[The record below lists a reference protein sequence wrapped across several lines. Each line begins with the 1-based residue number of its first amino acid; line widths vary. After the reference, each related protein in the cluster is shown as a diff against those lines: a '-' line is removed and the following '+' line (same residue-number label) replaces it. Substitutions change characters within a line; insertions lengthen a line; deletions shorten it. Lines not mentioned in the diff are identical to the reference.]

1 MIRKLPFMLIALCFL
16 LSCGGDDPLD
26 TKPEDDIK
34 PEQPEKPSEPD
45 DPEDPENPEKPETQT
60 KRIKTMTVF
69 SQDGYFVESNLSYDE
84 KNRIS
89 QIKSHIAANR
99 THDVITNLSYQ
110 DDLILMET
118 KYNGV
123 TGKQE
128 LVLNEQGLVD
138 TYTWEEYSDSRSRSF
153 EYEDG
158 YLVKQSYD
166 GDYYVYRYMNGNL
179 FSYSYMFYENYGGG
193 GAYYEDVSHITYT
206 ENENKLGISPML
218 LTEDYRTLGI
228 PLSLEG
234 LEDFYL
240 YNGFFCFYGGLFG
253 KPSKNLKKNAT
264 EGGESIS
271 FEYKFDKDGYPIE
284 ITSKYFDD
292 GEYIPDDEE
301 SFTVNIEYWED

>member
-45 DPEDPENPEKPETQT
+45 DPEDPKKPEIQT

-69 SQDGYFVESNLSYDE
+69 SQGGYFVESNLSYDK

-89 QIKSHIAANR
+89 QIKSHIVADGMY
-99 THDVITNLSYQ
+99 DVITKFSYQ
-110 DDLILMET
+110 NDLILFET
-118 KYNGV
+118 EYNGA
-123 TGKQE
+123 TDKLE

-138 TYTWEEYSDSRSRSF
+138 TYTREEYGASRSKSF

-158 YLVKQSYD
+158 YLVKQSYF
-166 GDYYVYRYMNGNL
+166 GDYYVYRYMNGN
-179 FSYSYMFYENYGGG
+179 FTSYSYFGDS
-193 GAYYEDVSHITYT
+193 EDVSHITYT

-228 PLSLEG
+228 SLPFED

-253 KPSKNLKKNAT
+253 KPSKNLEKNAT

-271 FEYKFDKDGYPIE
+271 FEYKFDKDDYPIE
-284 ITSKYFDD
+284 ITSKYFDY
-292 GEYIPDDEE
+292 GEYIPDDKE
-301 SFTVNIEYWED
+301 SFIVNIEYWED

>member
-26 TKPEDDIK
+26 IKPEDDIK
-34 PEQPEKPSEPD
+34 PEQPEKPSEPEE
-45 DPEDPENPEKPETQT
+45 PEDPENPEKPEIQT

-69 SQDGYFVESNLSYDE
+69 SEDYFVESNLSYDE

-89 QIKSHIAANR
+89 QIKSHIVAEG
-99 THDVITNLSYQ
+99 THDVIESFSYQ
-110 DDLILMET
+110 NGLILYEIEY
-118 KYNGV
+118 KDV
-123 TGKQE
+123 THKQK
-128 LVLNEQGLVD
+128 LCLNKQGLID
-138 TYTWEEYSDSRSRSF
+138 NFAYTYMEDSHSF
-153 EYEDG
+153 EYENNYLIKHNYYDSG
-158 YLVKQSYD
+158 YL
-166 GDYYVYRYMNGNL
+166 DYYKYKYIDGNL
-179 FSYSYMFYENYGGG
+179 
-193 GAYYEDVSHITYT
+193 AYFISGIEEVKSHEDVFHVTYT

-218 LTEDYRTLGI
+218 LTFDSRTLWI
-228 PLSLEG
+228 YTPFED

-253 KPSKNLKKNAT
+253 KPSKNLEQSVT

-271 FEYKFDKDGYPIE
+271 FEYKFDKDDYPIE

>member
-26 TKPEDDIK
+26 IKPEDDIK
-34 PEQPEKPSEPD
+34 PEQPEKPSEPEE
-45 DPEDPENPEKPETQT
+45 PEDPENPEKPEIQT

-99 THDVITNLSYQ
+99 THDVITNFSYQ

-118 KYNGV
+118 EYNGA
-123 TGKQE
+123 TDKLE
-128 LVLNEQGLVD
+128 LFLNKQGLVD
-138 TYTWEEYSDSRSRSF
+138 TYTWKEYGTSRSKSF
-153 EYEDG
+153 EYENN
-158 YLVKQSYD
+158 YLIKQSIDDSYSI
-166 GDYYVYRYMNGNL
+166 DYYVYSYMNENL
-179 FSYSYMFYENYGGG
+179 SSYSYFGDS
-193 GAYYEDVSHITYT
+193 EDVSHITYT

-228 PLSLEG
+228 SLPFED

-253 KPSKNLKKNAT
+253 KPSKNLEQSVA

-271 FEYKFDKDGYPIE
+271 FEYKFDKDDYPIE

>member
-26 TKPEDDIK
+26 IKPEDDIK
-34 PEQPEKPSEPD
+34 PEQPEKPSEP
-45 DPEDPENPEKPETQT
+45 EDPENPEKPEIQT

-69 SQDGYFVESNLSYDE
+69 SQDGYFVESNLSHDE

-89 QIKSHIAANR
+89 QIKSHIVADG
-99 THDVITNLSYQ
+99 THDVIENFSYQ
-110 DDLILMET
+110 NGLILYEIE
-118 KYNGV
+118 YNGA
-123 TGKQE
+123 THKQE
-128 LVLNEQGLVD
+128 LFLNKQGLID
-138 TYTWEEYSDSRSRSF
+138 KFAYTWMEDSHSF
-153 EYEDG
+153 EYENNYLIKQNYYDSG
-158 YLVKQSYD
+158 YI
-166 GDYYVYRYMNGNL
+166 DYFKYKYMDGNL
-179 FSYSYMFYENYGGG
+179 
-193 GAYYEDVSHITYT
+193 AYYISGSESWFSEDVFHVTYT
-206 ENENKLGISPML
+206 EKENKLGISPML
-218 LTEDYRTLGI
+218 LTEDYRTLFI
-228 PLSLEG
+228 YLPFED

-253 KPSKNLKKNAT
+253 KPSKNLEQSVT

-301 SFTVNIEYWED
+301 SFTVNIEYWKD